1 MMPEL
6 RVNALDKSYT
16 NSHRCLKVLD
26 KISFEAKEGDFI
38 SIVGPSGCGKSTL
51 LNCIAGF
58 VKQSSGEI
66 IFGRKD
72 ARERIGVVFQDRMLF
87 PWLNTRE
94 NIGFGLSLHNEK
106 KASQKIDYLI
116 SRLGLKGFENSY
128 PSELSIGMQ
137 QRVGIARALAIR
149 PRILL
154 MDEPFGSVDHLTRI
168 KLQELLVRLWE
179 STKTTVIFVTHDID
193 EAIFVGERTFV
204 MSNRPARIKKEI
216 KVDLPRPRNTATLTN
231 KRFNEIKK
239 EVLDILKEEDAD
251 L

>member
-1 MMPEL
+1 MRPEL
-6 RVNALDKSYT
+6 IVENVEKTYR
-16 NSHRCLKVLD
+16 NSHEGVKALD
-26 KISFEAKEGDFI
+26 KISFEARPGDFI

-58 VKQSSGEI
+58 IKPTGGEI
-66 IFGRKD
+66 IFGS
-72 ARERIGVVFQDRMLF
+72 ARSNERIGVVFQDRMLF

-94 NIGFGLSLHNEK
+94 NIGFGLSLCNEK
-106 KASQKIDYLI
+106 DANIKINYLI
-116 SRLGLKGFENSY
+116 SRLGLKGFEDSY

-137 QRVGIARALAIR
+137 QRAGIARALSIK

-154 MDEPFGSVDHLTRI
+154 MDEPFNSVDHLTRI

-193 EAIFVGERTFV
+193 EAIFVGERMLV

-216 KVDLPRPRNTATLTN
+216 IIDLPRPRNTATLTSM
-231 KRFNEIKK
+231 RFNEIKK
-239 EVLDILKEEDAD
+239 EVLNILREEDAD